1 MALSI
6 DWYRKI
12 ENNENFPPFFPNSV
26 SMSEI
31 DNSLFCEWLLLFWF
45 RRLVWACLSV
55 FYASL
60 RFFFQLYC
68 HFFPIEQC
76 IKFESQSVRRNEVR
90 KITAQIVIKKKWK
103 VCLECVCNI

>member
-1 MALSI
+1 MYLCLKSITVSFVSGYYFFGFVDLSG
-6 DWYRKI
+6 
-12 ENNENFPPFFPNSV
+12 PV
-26 SMSEI
+26 C
-31 DNSLFCEWLLLFWF
+31 LF
-45 RRLVWACLSV
+45 

-90 KITAQIVIKKKWK
+90 KITAQIVI
-103 VCLECVCNI
+103 

>member
-1 MALSI
+1 MKIFHGFFRTVYLCLKSI
-6 DWYRKI
+6 T
-12 ENNENFPPFFPNSV
+12 V
-26 SMSEI
+26 SFVSGYY
-31 DNSLFCEWLLLFWF
+31 LLLFWF

-55 FYASL
+55 FYVSL

-90 KITAQIVIKKKWK
+90 KITAQIVI
-103 VCLECVCNI
+103 